1 MYYLDNAGNDEL
13 RFATNGNLLL
23 SLTRTDRTSFINS
36 KFLCNTGSTT
46 NPALIFN
53 STATSTGISGDSS
66 NNIHILTN
74 ANINT
79 THTTNS
85 FDVGRT
91 NSNNTNTRT
100 LNVNGAS
107 NFNSYTPDY
116 SLILNNQTS
125 TGKIKG
131 SHWNI
136 ACNETTGTYIV
147 GTANSIVGDYRML
160 RSAPNNLT
168 SWTEFD
174 SATFLYG
181 NMRHCAYGNGV
192 WVVGTAAS
200 VGQNFFHSL
209 DDGLTWVQ
217 HANSIPFNNNR
228 AYSRLRYI
236 NGQFIALS
244 GVAEGRVAFSND
256 GQNWNLR
263 KIITTN
269 YVLTDIVYSPELR
282 IYVISTTS
290 NAILYYEDP
299 TNAGLTNSTTF
310 TELTSNVYDS
320 VDLGYSP
327 KLGLFIQQSSTT
339 NANWSSSNDGKN
351 WRVFTPIT
359 TTNNV
364 QNTIQWCPNF
374 GGFFFATQNATTNN
388 LIVSRDGF
396 TWSQAPLSISGN
408 SRSSYYN
415 STTRTFVFGLDA
427 NLTFKNALTDFNNY
441 IDSDA
446 IYNTFN
452 SNVRFS
458 DVIEYGIQNITTASG
473 FNHFTVSQFNRPEIV
488 FDTTSGNANIYLQ
501 GSSFNGRVGCK
512 FKFIK
517 SNTNH
522 NVRIHGFETTTLISP
537 TGNVS
542 SFNAQ
547 SSPAVYDII
556 PAGFFGS
563 FNLSRVSDA
572 VNGIWVVD
580 NVDVYDSSGTAR
592 EIGNLSIAGDLSVVG
607 TINLTGDL
615 NYVGN
620 PRMSSIEL
628 GPALDTI
635 DADINIPHFVG
646 AYCNKPTPSG
656 RFNQVVL
663 KNLGVNGV
671 GKTFYW
677 FRSTGDIVNACSYK
691 NESGQDAYQ
700 FWWNDINN
708 REEFY
713 LAPDNTSSN
722 THQAARN
729 YSFSWWKFTYLD
741 INGAY
746 RWIVKQIG
754 SSWE

>member
-1 MYYLDNAGNDEL
+1 M
-13 RFATNGNLLL
+13 F
-23 SLTRTDRTSFINS
+23 
-36 KFLCNTGSTT
+36 
-46 NPALIFN
+46 
-53 STATSTGISGDSS
+53 
-66 NNIHILTN
+66 
-74 ANINT
+74 
-79 THTTNS
+79 
-85 FDVGRT
+85 
-91 NSNNTNTRT
+91 
-100 LNVNGAS
+100 
-107 NFNSYTPDY
+107 
-116 SLILNNQTS
+116 
-125 TGKIKG
+125 
-131 SHWNI
+131 
-136 ACNETTGTYIV
+136 
-147 GTANSIVGDYRML
+147 
-160 RSAPNNLT
+160 
-168 SWTEFD
+168 
-174 SATFLYG
+174 
-181 NMRHCAYGNGV
+181 
-192 WVVGTAAS
+192 
-200 VGQNFFHSL
+200 
-209 DDGLTWVQ
+209 
-217 HANSIPFNNNR
+217 
-228 AYSRLRYI
+228 
-236 NGQFIALS
+236 
-244 GVAEGRVAFSND
+244 
-256 GQNWNLR
+256 
-263 KIITTN
+263 
-269 YVLTDIVYSPELR
+269 
-282 IYVISTTS
+282 
-290 NAILYYEDP
+290 
-299 TNAGLTNSTTF
+299 
-310 TELTSNVYDS
+310 
-320 VDLGYSP
+320 
-327 KLGLFIQQSSTT
+327 
-339 NANWSSSNDGKN
+339 
-351 WRVFTPIT
+351 
-359 TTNNV
+359 
-364 QNTIQWCPNF
+364 WC
-374 GGFFFATQNATTNN
+374 GFFIGTQNATANN
-388 LIVSRDGF
+388 VIVSRDGF
-396 TWSQAPLSISGN
+396 NWTQLVLTLSGQT
-408 SRSSYYN
+408 RSSYYN